1 MFRDFGFKLIVI
13 NSLLNEETSF
23 GRELQEMKER
33 YEDSY
38 EWGSYVCI
46 PEMLKYLEELELTEA
61 DLATVRSLCF
71 DGGNEIYFY
80 LMPDWDGESDEFDV
94 HSVEDAAL
102 LPNLKEVIYV
112 SMCDP
117 SLMDQLERKGVVI
130 R

>member
-13 NSLLNEETSF
+13 NSLLNLETSF
-23 GRELQEMKER
+23 GHELQEMKER

-38 EWGSYVCI
+38 EWGSYTCI
-46 PEMLKYLEELELTEA
+46 PEMQKYLEELELTEA
-61 DLATVRSLCF
+61 DLAKVTSLCF

-80 LMPDWDGESDEFDV
+80 LMPDWDGESDEFEV
-94 HSVEDAAL
+94 CSVEDAAL

-117 SLMDQLERKGVVI
+117 TLMDQLEEKGVMI